1 MINYIVNCRPGVRV
15 IAELREAVGWNRM
28 EQSLSDERMTSFVN
42 IAAYNGGE
50 LVGYADSVSNGVT
63 DAYIQD
69 VMVRPDYQGMG
80 IGTELMRRM
89 ISEISGRGVYMI
101 SVVYDPSLSGF
112 YRRFG
117 FTEMLSGQLETRKE
131 K

>member
-1 MINYIVNCRPGVRV
+1 MIEYRVNFRSEARR

-28 EQSLSDERMTSFVN
+28 EKSLSDMRMTSFVR
-42 IAAYNGGE
+42 IAAYDGDE

-69 VMVRPDYQGMG
+69 VMVRPGYQGKG
-80 IGTELMRRM
+80 IGTELMRRI
-89 ISEISGRGVYMI
+89 ISEISMRGVYMI
-101 SVVYDPSLSGF
+101 SVIYDQSLSGF

-117 FTEMLSGQLETRKE
+117 FNEMMSGQLQMREE
-131 K
+131 E